1 MRKIKRYANRKL
13 YDTTDKKYIT
23 LTRLTEMVKEG
34 EEITVIDNTTG
45 EDITASVLAKLISHG
60 EKEEHENLSA
70 SALMRLI
77 RKGGDTVADYAKK
90 YSTIWQSAMALAEDE
105 TEKLV
110 NKLIKDRD
118 LSESE
123 GRNLKK
129 EIRGYTESLKMWIS
143 ATIDKRIKE
152 MLDVMNLADR
162 QQVVQLTEAIDR
174 LTEKVDGLEKQLK
187 QKTDQK
193 KTN

>member
-1 MRKIKRYANRKL
+1 MHKIKRYANRKL

-23 LTRLTEMVKEG
+23 LTQLTAMIKEG
-34 EEITVIDNTTG
+34 VEISVADNKTG
-45 EDITASVLAKLISHG
+45 QDITASVLAKLIAHG
-60 EKEEHENLSA
+60 EKEAQDNLSA
-70 SALMRLI
+70 SALIRLI

-90 YSTIWQSAMALAEDE
+90 YTSIWQSTLALAEDE

-110 NKLIKDRD
+110 NKLVKDRE

-129 EIRGYTESLKMWIS
+129 EIIGYTENLKGWIG

-152 MLDVMNLADR
+152 MLEVMNLATR
-162 QQVVQLTEAIDR
+162 QQVIQLTDVIDA
-174 LTEKVDGLEKQLK
+174 LSEKVESLEKRLK
-187 QKTDQK
+187 QTSNED
-193 KTN
+193 

>member
-1 MRKIKRYANRKL
+1 MHKIKRYANRKL

-23 LTRLTEMVKEG
+23 LTQLTAMIKEG
-34 EEITVIDNTTG
+34 VEISVVDNKSG
-45 EDITASVLAKLISHG
+45 EDITASVLAKMIAHG
-60 EKEEHENLSA
+60 EKEAHENMST
-70 SALMRLI
+70 SALMRFI

-90 YSTIWQSAMALAEDE
+90 YTSIWQSALALAEDE

-110 NKLIKDRD
+110 NKLVKDRE

-129 EIRGYTESLKMWIS
+129 EIISYTENLKSWIG

-152 MLDVMNLADR
+152 MLDMMNLADR
-162 QQVVQLTEAIDR
+162 QQVVQLADAIDT
-174 LTEKVDGLEKQLK
+174 LSEKVEVLEKRL
-187 QKTDQK
+187 K
-193 KTN
+193 KTPKGN

>member
-1 MRKIKRYANRKL
+1 MRQIKRYANRKL

-34 EEITVIDNTTG
+34 EEISVIDNKTG

-60 EKEEHENLSA
+60 EKEEHENLPP

-90 YSTIWQSAMALAEDE
+90 YSTIWQSALALAEDE

-110 NKLIKDRD
+110 NKLIKDRE

-129 EIRGYTESLKMWIS
+129 EIRGYTETLKMWIS

-187 QKTDQK
+187 EKASK
-193 KTN
+193 KTGK